1 MENRA
6 SSSKEWIYREYVN
19 REDLILHAPYEPE
32 MEFYNAVKSG
42 DIKKVKSY
50 LKQGFTST
58 PGLGRLSDNNIRN
71 FRYHFII
78 TAAMISRACIEAGL
92 SHEQAY
98 SLSDFYIQ
106 KADRLDTLAKIDR
119 LHDDMVLSYTELM
132 SNLKASSMYSKPVIK
147 CINYIYAHLHMR
159 ITLKDL
165 SKEVSLSESYLSR
178 LFKQETGVSISEYIS
193 VQKIET
199 AKNMLM
205 YSDYSP
211 AQIAS
216 ILGYP
221 SQSYF
226 TECFKKATGST
237 PKRFK

>member
-19 REDLILHAPYEPE
+19 REDLVLHAPYEPE

-58 PGLGRLSDNNIRN
+58 PGLGRLSDNDIRN

>member
-1 MENRA
+1 MENRT

-19 REDLILHAPYEPE
+19 REDLVLHAPYEPE

-42 DIKKVKSY
+42 DIEKVKTY
-50 LKQGFTST
+50 LKQDFTST
-58 PGLGRLSDNNIRN
+58 PGLGRLSDNDLRN

-78 TAAMISRACIEAGL
+78 TAAMISRSCIEAGL

-106 KADRLDTLAKIDR
+106 KADRLDSLAKIDR

-237 PKRFK
+237 PKHFK